1 MHFREL
7 IICFVKD
14 SKEVAVLDFHK
25 KNCIKNAFKFKML
38 KLAGTCKN
46 KKYIKLNMKS

>member
-14 SKEVAVLDFHK
+14 SKEVAVLDFHEK
-25 KNCIKNAFKFKML
+25 CIKNAFKFNML
-38 KLAGTCKN
+38 KHAGT
-46 KKYIKLNMKS
+46 